1 MGYVI
6 PFKSYQSMHDY
17 VSGGRSPRLDGRK
30 YTSAFRLFLRDD
42 HIEIHNHSLSLAKL
56 YPDDT
61 LEFIATTGQVW
72 GAGNSLS
79 MNIYKLLPIDFQNF
93 DTGRYKVVHNS
104 AKDKLPPRAVYN
116 SAEYQNR
123 HNAWLEIR
131 KEAQEYFQGLI
142 LNIKTGEVVNPKD
155 MTPETNEEKRKQWL
169 AGLKSFRLRLRAM
182 ARVGALDA
190 YRTDEPRYHTYF
202 SDDDLKA
209 LTEAIMSGEVSVETA
224 RLLTHCTSRWTA
236 QKYSSYGEAVVA
248 VFENTVK
255 SNSRKL
261 RLNAGVISIKD

>member
-1 MGYVI
+1 MGWKH
-6 PFKSYQSMHDY
+6 PFKSYAEMYDF
-17 VSGGRSPRLDGRK
+17 VSGGRSPHLSGRK

-42 HIEIHNHSLSLAKL
+42 HIEINCHSLKLAKL
-56 YPDDT
+56 HPDDT
-61 LEFIATTGQVW
+61 LEFVATTRQVW
-72 GAGNSLS
+72 AAGNSLA
-79 MNIYKLLPIDFQNF
+79 MNMIKLLPVDFQNF
-93 DTGRYKVVHNS
+93 DTGRYKVVHES
-104 AKDKLPPRAVYN
+104 AWTKLPSYGGYTT
-116 SAEYQNR
+116 AEYDAR
-123 HNAWLEIR
+123 YKAYLAMR

-142 LNIKTGEVVNPKD
+142 LNLKTGEIINPKD
-155 MTPETNEEKRKQWL
+155 MTPKVNEDRRKQWL

-190 YRTDEPRYHTYF
+190 YRNDEPRYHTYF
-202 SDDDLKA
+202 SDDDLKE

-224 RLLTHCTSRWTA
+224 RLLTHCTSRWTV

-261 RLNAGVISIKD
+261 RLNAGVITIKD